1 MLRDFFLGI
10 MKIHIL
16 FHARRNLVYGAELA
30 EELGRHGYQ
39 VSPGTLYPV
48 LHGLEKE
55 GLLESQKATVQGK
68 VRRYYQATRQ
78 GIEALDEARSRV
90 RELVR
95 EVIME
100 ENNLQ

>member
-10 MKIHIL
+10 IKIHIL
-16 FHARRNLVYGAELA
+16 YHASKNPVYGAELS
-30 EELGRHGYQ
+30 EELEHHGYQ

-55 GLLESQKATVQGK
+55 GLLTSRKTAVEGK
-68 VRRYYQATRQ
+68 IRRYYQATQ
-78 GIEALDEARSRV
+78 KGIEALQEARSRV

-95 EVIME
+95 EVILE
-100 ENNLQ
+100 EI